1 MVGNSSAKGEVKG
14 YRVKLGIIFASLLL
28 AQVIAG
34 GVGAVF
40 ALTSITGTVYYNG
53 TESGTVFVDAFDIYT
68 YSDYATSIA
77 SPGVY
82 NITVPDGTYIVHA
95 YMDVNGNGS
104 YDAGEPLGFAINE
117 STWENATQINVSGTS
132 VAGVDITLS
141 ACQNVTFIKVLE
153 PSQEYYKKG
162 IIPVKVVSLNC
173 SQPLD
178 VSAYVVYPDGSYEK
192 LNLTDEGSGVK
203 SGEIIASQ
211 AGTYRLEFYNSA
223 GDMVYRV
230 FSVPIS
236 GNAEIS
242 WNASYPYVYYYNVY
256 DINCDG
262 KNEVVV
268 HTTNKTIA
276 VFDSSGNFIWNVSFG
291 YAPEAGLSACPYRV
305 EVGGDYYNWNITVLN
320 SSDGSKIWEKQ
331 FNHKYYSFGNHRAL
345 DLNGDGKK
353 DVLVT
358 VFRDGS
364 EPYNYTIYAIDLASG
379 SELWNYFIL
388 NAFELQLLSTK
399 KKLDLNNDGAE
410 DVVISYWDE
419 KNYND
424 VTVALSGSD
433 GSVIWQANNVY
444 IRSITDNVD
453 GDGVMDLLAYTAM
466 VSGKNGST
474 IYTFDYAASDA
485 VDDATGDGISDF
497 ATFCKVSQICYDG
510 IFRFR
515 SGVDGSVVWS
525 LNLSGAEYASLEL
538 SDNKSK
544 TGIVRAYNST
554 QGTKLLKVN
563 LSDGSILWE
572 KQINGTRCKAT
583 AAGDLNGDGSYD
595 VLCYDSYRDDIMVYY
610 PYYSSSYLAAVD
622 GASGTTLWE
631 FINKT
636 IPFIGDFNG
645 DGKGDI
651 VLGMQSYYDYMDN
664 FTVVSGDNTSEV
676 IFSFDPAGN
685 LTVGLR
691 DKYLTTSPTLSND
704 ERGIDLTGDGK
715 ADLPVLVNPGENNS
729 EILLLTYS
737 TPDTTPSSITF
748 SSPTPANDSV
758 LNDTSAIINI
768 TSDEPLADATFK
780 VQRWQEGEWGWF
792 YNDTF
797 VAGAVESYP
806 MNKATDHIWWYNVT
820 ASNDIYIRYRVEA
833 RDLAGNSNTTDT
845 RYLKIAGFAP
855 LIYAKAPFYVPQ
867 YSTVLNKLYLFINE
881 GSPDKLKVYR
891 NGSLIKTLSY
901 PGFESFNVSIDA
913 SQVGVWNY
921 TLVVND
927 TFGNVNSTSLLV
939 TVTPAEASVEK
950 KINGSPIHINE
961 TLTNTSVALE
971 LLPEANAGVLSLNA
985 SMSINVSEIAENT
998 SNDEFLYTLGSEK
1011 LSLDKFVKIE
1021 VGGDVNA
1028 GALHYA
1034 VIKVQYAL
1042 EDLDKNGD
1050 GNADVNESTLTLWR
1064 YCSADDAWLEIP
1076 HGSNY
1081 NISCGDEN
1089 ITVFGS
1095 GVDTSER
1102 IVWANLSHLSIFGI
1116 AGAVTD
1122 TDGDGIPD
1130 INDSC
1135 PTQAENFNGY
1145 RDDDGC
1151 PDTKPSAPSGGG
1163 GGGDLPENAV
1173 EIPKIKAGESH
1184 VTVFNDKYVPDI
1196 PSIEIFASQDQYY
1209 TRISVDTYREKP
1221 GWVIFDDAPGK
1232 VYRYFKIRY
1241 SKPNTYVEKAKITF
1255 RVNESWLK
1263 AEDIDPSTVM
1273 MYRLNEAKQW
1283 EKLSTTPEKAKEGY
1297 IYYVAETSGFS
1308 WFAVTG
1314 KKGSG
1319 FRDIFAKAEEVKP
1332 TPTPAPKPVQ
1342 EEKPV
1347 VTTPP
1352 ETKLPV
1358 ATPKPKPE
1366 VKPTPAPKPE
1376 VEKPEKRGICGPT
1389 LVSALAMLA
1398 MLLRR
1403 RK

>member
-1 MVGNSSAKGEVKG
+1 MVE
-14 YRVKLGIIFASLLL
+14 
-28 AQVIAG
+28 IA
-34 GVGAVF
+34 
-40 ALTSITGTVYYNG
+40 
-53 TESGTVFVDAFDIYT
+53 
-68 YSDYATSIA
+68 
-77 SPGVY
+77 PGV
-82 NITVPDGTYIVHA
+82 VA
-95 YMDVNGNGS
+95 FNGS
-104 YDAGEPLGFAINE
+104 NGIFLWQAN
-117 STWENATQINVSGTS
+117 
-132 VAGVDITLS
+132 
-141 ACQNVTFIKVLE
+141 IKYLVNDL
-153 PSQEYYKKG
+153 K
-162 IIPVKVVSLNC
+162 
-173 SQPLD
+173 
-178 VSAYVVYPDGSYEK
+178 A
-192 LNLTDEGSGVK
+192 
-203 SGEIIASQ
+203 
-211 AGTYRLEFYNSA
+211 
-223 GDMVYRV
+223 
-230 FSVPIS
+230 
-236 GNAEIS
+236 
-242 WNASYPYVYYYNVY
+242 
-256 DINCDG
+256 
-262 KNEVVV
+262 
-268 HTTNKTIA
+268 
-276 VFDSSGNFIWNVSFG
+276 
-291 YAPEAGLSACPYRV
+291 ACPYV
-305 EVGGDYYNWNITVLN
+305 VVLGEDIGWNITVLN
-320 SSDGSKIWEKQ
+320 SSDGNKIWERDFAHGFIQKWRS
-331 FNHKYYSFGNHRAL
+331 YMRLL
-345 DLNGDGKK
+345 DLDGDKKK
-353 DVLVT
+353 DAVVVT
-358 VFRDGS
+358 FKDGS
-364 EPYNYTIYAIDLASG
+364 GGVYNYTIYTIYLASG
-379 SELWNYFIL
+379 SDLWNYRVTNATDLTIL
-388 NAFELQLLSTK
+388 GLKNLKRYGKPDF
-399 KKLDLNNDGAE
+399 NNDGAQDIVVSYE
-410 DVVISYWDE
+410 DENYISHTIVI
-419 KNYND
+419 N
-424 VTVALSGSD
+424 GSD
-433 GSVIWQANNVY
+433 GSVIWMQDFIW
-444 IRSITDNVD
+444 IRSGAGDVD

-474 IYTFDYAASDA
+474 IYAFDYAASDA

-497 ATFCKVSQICYDG
+497 ATFCKVSQTCYDG

-595 VLCYDSYRDDIMVYY
+595 VICYDSYRDDIMVYY
-610 PYYSSSYLAAVD
+610 PYYGSSYLAAVD

-737 TPDTTPSSITF
+737 TPDTTPPSITF

-792 YNDTF
+792 YNNTF
-797 VAGAVESYP
+797 VAGAVESYS
-806 MNKATDHIWWYNVT
+806 MNKATDYSWWYNGT
-820 ASNDIYIRYRVEA
+820 TPNDIYIRYWVEA

-855 LIYAKAPFYVPQ
+855 LIYAKAPLYVPQ
-867 YSTVLNKLYLFINE
+867 YSTVLNELYLFINE

-891 NGSLIKTLSY
+891 NGSLVKTLSY

-921 TLVVND
+921 TLVAND

-971 LLPEANAGVLSLNA
+971 LLPEANAGVLRLNA
-985 SMSINVSEIAENT
+985 SMSINVSEIAKNT

-1021 VGGDVNA
+1021 VSGDVNA
-1028 GALHYA
+1028 SALHYA

-1064 YCSADDAWLEIP
+1064 YCSADDTWLKIT

-1081 NISCGDEN
+1081 NISCGGEN

-1095 GVDTSER
+1095 GVNTSER

-1116 AGAVTD
+1116 AGAATD

-1163 GGGDLPENAV
+1163 GGGGGLPENAV
-1173 EIPKIKAGESH
+1173 EIPKIKAGESYVAEFSAEH
-1184 VTVFNDKYVPDI
+1184 VPDI

-1209 TRISVDTYREKP
+1209 TRISVDTYKEKP
-1221 GWVIFDDAPGK
+1221 GWVIFNDAPGK

-1241 SKPNTYVEKAKITF
+1241 SKPNTYIEKAKIIF

-1263 AEDIDPSTVM
+1263 SKDIDPASVV

-1308 WFAVTG
+1308 WFAVSG

-1319 FRDIFAKAEEVKP
+1319 FRDILTKAEEVKP
-1332 TPTPAPKPVQ
+1332 APSPAPKPVQ

-1347 VTTPP
+1347 VPTPPP
-1352 ETKLPV
+1352 ETKPP
-1358 ATPKPKPE
+1358 ATMPKPE
-1366 VKPTPAPKPE
+1366 AKSTPAPKPE

-1398 MLLRR
+1398 VVLQR
-1403 RK
+1403 RKRSK